1 MGLYRTIP
9 QDVEAVQFGGM
20 DADEPI
26 LREMGPSL
34 PSWLWRGIT
43 KGVVTF
49 DSAGVKV
56 HGQVLK
62 ANDWI
67 IYDGVFIS
75 TTDDEKFKETFT
87 PARKPLSQMAS
98 APKSLAQRTTTVEPE
113 PETASEPEEPTT
125 PTTVAVPLSA
135 PPPLGVSTE
144 EIPDDVD
151 AIINRLNG
159 QQDVQV
165 A

>member
-43 KGVVTF
+43 KGVVSF

-75 TTDDEKFKETFT
+75 ATDDEKFKETFT

-98 APKSLAQRTTTVEPE
+98 APKSLAQRTVTSE

-135 PPPLGVSTE
+135 PAPLGVSTE

-159 QQDVQV
+159 QQNVEV